1 MTTAGCRALPP
12 PRRSGPRR
20 SSASPAASP
29 ISRSARSPS
38 RSRSGSSWSASGAK
52 ISSGGCWARG
62 TRTGRR
68 VADRSALPSV
78 ATRKAAGKALREA
91 VPRSSHAAWRPPRRS
106 RDIVALLRAG
116 DRGRIPALVPIRYG
130 RMLHSPFAFLRGAA
144 AIMASDLADTPASG
158 VRVQACGDA
167 HLMNFGAFATPER
180 HVIFDVNDFDETLP
194 APWEWD
200 VKRLAASVTVAA
212 RHLELAKS
220 RCAEATRAAVAA
232 YRDGIALSAPMGA
245 LERWYQRIDATEV
258 AELHLAARSR
268 EAEAPPH
275 PVTEHLFPKFVE
287 AIGGARRLKEAPPL
301 IFHPRKG
308 DRTIDHIRQFVRQ
321 YHKPLPDGRCALA
334 LFMARDDDPLFLQF
348 KEARASV
355 LEPYAGPSR
364 YRNHG
369 ERVVEGQR
377 LMQSA
382 SDIFLGWSRIGDP
395 RADFY
400 VRQLRD
406 RKTTAVVDGMG
417 FRQLVD
423 YVRHCGRTLARAHAK
438 MGDASAIS
446 GYLGRGEA
454 FDDAAVRFAEAYADQ
469 TEADF
474 ATLERAAKAGR
485 IPVEEA

>member
-1 MTTAGCRALPP
+1 M
-12 PRRSGPRR
+12 
-20 SSASPAASP
+20 
-29 ISRSARSPS
+29 
-38 RSRSGSSWSASGAK
+38 
-52 ISSGGCWARG
+52 
-62 TRTGRR
+62 
-68 VADRSALPSV
+68 ADRSALPSV

-308 DRTIDHIRQFVRQ
+308 DRTIDHLRQFVRQ
-321 YHKPLPDGRCALA
+321 YHKTLPDDRCALLERYELVDLVIKVVGVGSVGRRCAVA

-382 SDIFLGWSRIGDP
+382 SDIFLGWSRVGDP

-400 VRQLRD
+400 VRQLHD

-423 YVRHCGRTLARAHAK
+423 YVRHCGRALARAHAK
-438 MGDASAIS
+438 AGDASAIS

-454 FDDAAVRFAEAYADQ
+454 FDDAAVRFAAAYADQ

-474 ATLERAAKAGR
+474 ATLERAAKAGK
-485 IPVEEA
+485 IPVEDA